1 MTNNLIIVGAGGHGK
16 VVLDAALKQKK
27 YNIIGFADD
36 GKGVGSKVSGD
47 YMVICDNSAV
57 LQMQNIHYFIVAIG
71 NNTIREK
78 IFNELKDKLKPATII
93 HTSAVIS
100 DNANIQFGT
109 VVLANAVI
117 NPGANIGNNCI
128 INAMALVDHDS
139 TIGNNTHL
147 SPGTIV
153 GSHTNIPN
161 NYTST
166 LGEKIKSN

>member
-16 VVLDAALKQKK
+16 VVLDAALRQKK
-27 YNIIGFADD
+27 YNIIGFADN
-36 GKGVGSKVSGD
+36 GKEVGSRVFGN
-47 YMVICDNSAV
+47 YTVICSQSAI
-57 LQMQNIHYFIVAIG
+57 LQMHNINYFIVAIG

-78 IFNELKDKLKPATII
+78 IFNELKDKLKPAII
-93 HTSAVIS
+93 LHPNAVIS
-100 DNANIQFGT
+100 DNSNILPGT

-117 NPGANIGNNCI
+117 NPNAHIGNNCI

-161 NYTST
+161 NYTSE
-166 LGEKIKSN
+166 LGEKIKS